1 MENEQVLFVGL
12 TVASQASQAP
22 ELLLGRPRIVLLER
36 ERPALPVDTC
46 RCQEGGQQGTKAPG
60 HQGSHPGG
68 TRASASPKLHTSEP
82 LNCASTHPP
91 LLSLNEDENKGS
103 LNWRQCTVTV

>member
-46 RCQEGGQQGTKAPG
+46 RCQEGGHQGTKAARHQGTTQGAPG
-60 HQGSHPGG
+60 HRPRPNSIHRSHL
-68 TRASASPKLHTSEP
+68 TV
-82 LNCASTHPP
+82 
-91 LLSLNEDENKGS
+91 LLLIHRCNISMKMKAKA
-103 LNWRQCTVTV
+103 V

>member
-1 MENEQVLFVGL
+1 MENERVLFVGL

-46 RCQEGGQQGTKAPG
+46 RCQEGGHQGTKAPRHEGTKAATQGAPG
-60 HQGSHPGG
+60 HRPRPNSIHRSHL
-68 TRASASPKLHTSEP
+68 TV
-82 LNCASTHPP
+82 
-91 LLSLNEDENKGS
+91 LLLIHRRYLSMKMKTEA
-103 LNWRQCTVTV
+103 V

>member
-36 ERPALPVDTC
+36 ERPP
-46 RCQEGGQQGTKAPG
+46 RPPGGHVSMSGRGAAR

-91 LLSLNEDENKGS
+91 LLSLNEDENRGS
-103 LNWRQCTVTV
+103 LN